1 MFFAFMPTIVNN
13 ALYEVSHIDVVWS
26 PTTQE
31 SLSFDRT
38 ACVLHSY
45 SDNLPANHLV
55 NSNGNMVPMK
65 QSRSIHKDACN
76 NEKSYLSFNFKFTSN
91 VA

>member
-1 MFFAFMPTIVNN
+1 MLTIVNN

-31 SLSFDRT
+31 SPSFDTT
-38 ACVLHSY
+38 ACVMHSN
-45 SDNLPANHLV
+45 SNNLPANHLV

-65 QSRSIHKDACN
+65 QSQSIHEDACN